1 MNWKDIVKGEEIHP
15 SIRGFV
21 NRASKVKNDLPKK
34 KQVKRMERFNEQPR
48 TYDPNEKDIDKRIM
62 RYLGL
67 TEEEYKNIPK
77 KDMQEFLRDV
87 MTNKDY
93 YRNYI

>member
-1 MNWKDIVKGEEIHP
+1 MWEKI
-15 SIRGFV
+15 
-21 NRASKVKNDLPKK
+21 L
-34 KQVKRMERFNEQPR
+34 KQDKL
-48 TYDPNEKDIDKRIM
+48 TTDPNEKDIDKRIM

-93 YRNYI
+93 YRKYI